1 MGIQEASRLGDA
13 AEPTPD
19 GRAADTIVAALAA
32 DIASGAL
39 ADQSP
44 LPSERELMTRFG
56 ASRTVIREAI
66 STLAGRGLLENRPR
80 FRPVVRKPDYTTVLR
95 AAGDIVRH
103 LVADRDGIA
112 NLYRSR
118 VFLERALVREAATAA
133 RKTDIVALQDAL
145 AANRAAI
152 GDSEAFY
159 RTDVAFH
166 GALYRVPDNPIFP
179 AIHQGYVAWL
189 APHWKRMPRSPER
202 NTVNFRAHEAILAA
216 IVERDP
222 DAAEEAL
229 ANHLRS
235 AWEYVRATFTPEA
248 T

>member
-1 MGIQEASRLGDA
+1 MGIQETSRPGDA
-13 AEPTPD
+13 AEPAPE

-133 RKTDIVALQDAL
+133 RKPDIVALQAAL

-179 AIHQGYVAWL
+179 AIHQGFVAWL
-189 APHWKRMPRSPER
+189 APHWERMPRSPER

-235 AWEYVRATFTPEA
+235 AWEYVRATFAPEA